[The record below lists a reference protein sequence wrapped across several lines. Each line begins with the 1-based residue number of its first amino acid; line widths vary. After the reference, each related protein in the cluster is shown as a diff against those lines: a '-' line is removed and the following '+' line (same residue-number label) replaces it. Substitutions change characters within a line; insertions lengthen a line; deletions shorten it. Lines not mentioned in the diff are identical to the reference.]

1 MPARTFCASSMM
13 SIGAVGAGDDEL
25 AVLELDVAG
34 RGFERVRGDLLALLD
49 HLGATASTM
58 AWPEFIIEREPP
70 VPPPA
75 SSSSLSPCSSRTLSN
90 GTPSFSLS
98 TCANGVAWPWP

>member
-1 MPARTFCASSMM
+1 
-13 SIGAVGAGDDEL
+13 
-25 AVLELDVAG
+25 
-34 RGFERVRGDLLALLD
+34 
-49 HLGATASTM
+49 M

-75 SSSSLSPCSSRTLSN
+75 ISSSLSPCRMRTFSN

-98 TCANGVAWPWP
+98 TCANGEAWPWP

>member
-1 MPARTFCASSMM
+1 MMSMARSVPATTNLPSLNSMSPAEASSACEAICLPC
-13 SIGAVGAGDDEL
+13 STTFAA
-25 AVLELDVAG
+25 
-34 RGFERVRGDLLALLD
+34 
-49 HLGATASTM
+49 ASTM

-75 SSSSLSPCSSRTLSN
+75 SSSSLSPCRMRTFSN

-98 TCANGVAWPWP
+98 TCANGEAWPWP

>member
-1 MPARTFCASSMM
+1 
-13 SIGAVGAGDDEL
+13 
-25 AVLELDVAG
+25 
-34 RGFERVRGDLLALLD
+34 
-49 HLGATASTM
+49 M

-75 SSSSLSPCSSRTLSN
+75 SSSSLSPCSRRTFSN

-98 TCANGVAWPWP
+98 TCANGEAWPWP